1 MSIGNARPIGE
12 GAMLGF
18 YVVFGA
24 AVAILLFLWHR
35 RRERG
40 GAEATEYDP
49 HGHGVTDEAAT
60 AIGDV
65 AREVIGPDRH

>member
-1 MSIGNARPIGE
+1 
-12 GAMLGF
+12 MLGF
-18 YVVFGA
+18 YVVLGA

-35 RRERG
+35 RRERD
-40 GAEATEYDP
+40 GAATHDYDP

-65 AREVIGPDRH
+65 ARDVIGPDRR

>member
-1 MSIGNARPIGE
+1 
-12 GAMLGF
+12 MLGF

-35 RRERG
+35 RRERHDADTSG
-40 GAEATEYDP
+40 YDP
-49 HGHGVTDEAAT
+49 HGHDVADEAAT

-65 AREVIGPDRH
+65 ARDVIGPDRH